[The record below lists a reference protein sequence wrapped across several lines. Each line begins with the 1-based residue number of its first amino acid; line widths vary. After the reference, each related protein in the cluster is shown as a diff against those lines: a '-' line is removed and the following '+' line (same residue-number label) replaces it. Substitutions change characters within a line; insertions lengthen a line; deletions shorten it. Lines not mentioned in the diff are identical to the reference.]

1 MKSAY
6 ERAMERFG
14 GEEATPKLNDEQKAQ
29 IAEINNIYEAKI
41 AERQTFLSSKIAEAR
56 ATDNFGEVEQLE
68 KQLSSDVHVLK
79 EEWEAKKGKV
89 WKSA

>member
-14 GEEATPKLNDEQKAQ
+14 GEEATPKLSDEQKAQ

-41 AERQTFLSSKIAEAR
+41 AERHTFLSSKIAEAR
-56 ATDNFGEVEQLE
+56 ATDNLSEVEQLE
-68 KQLSSDVHVLK
+68 KQLTSDVLILR
-79 EEWEAKKGKV
+79 EEWDAKKEKI

>member
-14 GEEATPKLNDEQKAQ
+14 GDDATPKLNDEQKAQ

-56 ATDNFGEVEQLE
+56 ATDNFPEIEQLE
-68 KQLSSDVHVLK
+68 KQLTSDVHILR
-79 EEWEAKKGKV
+79 EEWEAKKAKV
-89 WKSA
+89 WQAA

>member
-1 MKSAY
+1 
-6 ERAMERFG
+6 MERFG
-14 GEEATPKLNDEQKAQ
+14 GDETTPKLSDQQKAQ

-56 ATDNFGEVEQLE
+56 AKDDHTAIEQLE
-68 KQLSSDVHVLK
+68 NQLSSDIYVLR
-79 EEWEAKKGKV
+79 EEWEAKKNKV